1 MKKVSF
7 LTGLLF
13 LGLSLNAHNEQP
25 TIEVPIDTVQ
35 NLKLEE
41 IVVSATRAG
50 KSTPVAYSN
59 VSQSQIKKEN
69 GARNIPI
76 ILQTIPSL
84 VSFTEDGLGIG
95 NTSLR
100 IRGTDA
106 TRINVTLNGMPLNNP
121 ESQEVYWVNLPD
133 MASSL
138 QSIQVQRGI
147 GTSTN
152 GSAAFGASIS
162 MKTMGSRSKPYAEA
176 STAIGSYNTFSSS
189 IAAGTGILD
198 NGLSLDAR
206 YSKNLG
212 DGYIRNGKIN
222 HDNLYLS
229 LSHNT
234 DKQILKLSYIRGE
247 QRTGI
252 TWEGIS
258 ADDIE
263 KYGRKYNPTG
273 AYWDDAGNLHY
284 YDNETDNYLS
294 NILQLTLT
302 RELTDNWYLN
312 GGLSYNN
319 GYGYYENYRYNR
331 KYSDFG
337 LKPQTIED
345 ETFAR
350 TDFIRKKLMS
360 NDFYVANLSANYK
373 KDAVNLTFGGMYSLF
388 DGEHFGRLPWIKHNN
403 DIPENFEWYRNNG
416 TKGEV
421 SFFTKLEYQ
430 LNDKLSL
437 FGDIQYRHIYYNMT
451 GTDDDMVE
459 MNGRYKYDFVNP
471 KAGVFY
477 NINDNNN
484 IYASVAFAQREP
496 LRSDLKD
503 GAKGIDANPIKP
515 ESMIDYEVGYRY
527 TSNNGTTLG
536 ANLYFMDYHNQMV
549 QTGKLT
555 DIGYKLMENVKNSYR
570 TGIEIEA
577 AVPII
582 QNKLRVDANVTVSQ
596 NKIKNYT
603 AYYDLYDNMDDYG
616 WLGQEEEKLGT
627 TQISFSPDVVGM
639 ASITY
644 QPISPL
650 IFNLMGKYVGKQYL
664 DNTQNDDKSLP
675 SYFTTNLS
683 VGYTFEGTQLGTI
696 SVQAF
701 VNNLFN
707 SKYSANGWAS
717 TDMFQKEGAYHWVG
731 YYPQATRNFMVKLT
745 VAF

>member
-7 LTGLLF
+7 FAGLLF

-25 TIEVPIDTVQ
+25 TIEHPIDTVQ

-121 ESQEVYWVNLPD
+121 ETQEVFWVNLPD

-162 MKTMGSRSKPYAEA
+162 MKTMGSKSHPYAEA

-198 NGLSLDAR
+198 NGLSFDAR

-252 TWEGIS
+252 TWLGVT

-263 KYGRKYNPTG
+263 EYGRKYNPAG

-312 GGLSYNN
+312 SGFSYNN

-337 LKPQTIED
+337 LQPQTINE
-345 ETFAR
+345 ETFSR
-350 TDFIRKKLMS
+350 TDFIRKKMMS
-360 NDFYVANLSANYK
+360 NDFYVANLSFNYK
-373 KDAVNLTFGGMYSLF
+373 KDATNLTFGGMYSLF

-416 TKGEV
+416 TKGEA

-437 FGDIQYRHIYYNMT
+437 FGDIQYRHIFYNIT
-451 GTDDDMVE
+451 GEDDDMVT
-459 MNGRYKYDFVNP
+459 MDGRYKYDFVNP

-503 GAKGIDANPIKP
+503 GAKGIDENPIKP

-527 TSNNGTTLG
+527 TSNNGTTFG

-582 QNKLRVDANVTVSQ
+582 KNMLRVDANVTLSQ
-596 NKIKNYT
+596 NKIKDYV
-603 AYYDLYDNMDDYG
+603 AYYDIYKTEE
-616 WLGQEEEKLGT
+616 QEEELFNN
-627 TQISFSPDVVGM
+627 TQISFSPDIVGM

-644 QPISPL
+644 QPIRPL
-650 IFNLMGKYVGKQYL
+650 MFNLMGKYVGKQYL

-683 VGYTFEGTQLGTI
+683 AGYTFENTQLGTI
-696 SVQAF
+696 SIQGF

-707 SKYSANGWAS
+707 KKYSANGYAETAIYDGVAS
-717 TDMFQKEGAYHWVG
+717 HWVG

>member
-7 LTGLLF
+7 LAGLLF
-13 LGLSLNAHNEQP
+13 LGLSINAHNEQP
-25 TIEVPIDTVQ
+25 TIELPIDTVK

-162 MKTMGSRSKPYAEA
+162 MKTMNSKSQPYAEA
-176 STAIGSYNTFSSS
+176 SSAIGSYNTYSSS

-252 TWEGIS
+252 TWEGVS

-263 KYGRKYNPTG
+263 KYGRRYNPAG
-273 AYWDDAGNLHY
+273 KYKDDAGNTLY

-302 RELTDNWYLN
+302 RELTDSWYLN

-337 LKPQTIED
+337 LQPQTID
-345 ETFAR
+345 GETYNR
-350 TDFIRKKLMS
+350 TDFIRKKMMS
-360 NDFYVANLSANYK
+360 NDFYVANLSFNYK
-373 KDAVNLTFGGMYSLF
+373 KDATNLTFGGMYSLF

-421 SFFTKLEYQ
+421 SIFTKLEYQ
-430 LNDKLSL
+430 LNEKLSL
-437 FGDIQYRHIYYNMT
+437 FGDTQYRHIYYNMT
-451 GTDDDMVE
+451 GEDDDMVT
-459 MNGRYKYDFVNP
+459 MDGRYKYDFVNP

-503 GAKGIDANPIKP
+503 GAKGTDANPIKP

-527 TSNNGTTLG
+527 ISNNGTTLG

-555 DIGYKLMENVKNSYR
+555 DIGYKLMENVKDSYR
-570 TGIEIEA
+570 AGIEIEA

-582 QNKLRVDANVTVSQ
+582 QNKLRMDANITLSQ
-596 NKIKNYT
+596 NKIKDYT
-603 AYYDLYDNMDDYG
+603 TYYDVFDNLDDYN
-616 WLGQEEEKLGT
+616 WLAQEETNIGT
-627 TQISFSPDVVGM
+627 TQISFSPDIVGM
-639 ASITY
+639 ASMTY
-644 QPISPL
+644 QPIRPL
-650 IFNLMGKYVGKQYL
+650 MFNLMGKYVGKQYL
-664 DNTQNDDKSLP
+664 DNTQNEDKSLP
-675 SYFTTNLS
+675 SYFTSNLS
-683 VGYTFEGTQLGTI
+683 AGYTFENTQLGTI
-696 SVQAF
+696 SIQAF

-717 TDMFQKEGAYHWVG
+717 TEIFEKEGPYNWVG

>member
-7 LTGLLF
+7 FAGLL
-13 LGLSLNAHNEQP
+13 LLSLSTRAHNEQP
-25 TIEVPIDTVQ
+25 IDTIQQV
-35 NLKLEE
+35 KLDE

-59 VSQSQIKKEN
+59 ILQSKIKQEN
-69 GARNIPI
+69 GARNVPV

-121 ESQEVYWVNLPD
+121 ETQEVYWVNLPD
-133 MASSL
+133 ISSSL
-138 QSIQVQRGI
+138 QSIQVQRGV

-152 GSAAFGASIS
+152 GAAAFGASIS
-162 MKTMGSRSKPYAEA
+162 MKTAGTKSQPYGEA

-189 IAAGTGILD
+189 LAAGTGILE
-198 NGLSLDAR
+198 NGLSFDAR
-206 YSKNLG
+206 YSKNSG

-247 QRTGI
+247 QITGI

-258 ADDIE
+258 PEDMKA
-263 KYGRKYNPTG
+263 YGRKYNPAG

-302 RELTDNWYLN
+302 RELTENWYMN

-319 GYGYYENYRYNR
+319 GYGYYENYRYMNE
-331 KYSDFG
+331 YSKFG
-337 LKPQTIED
+337 LNPQTID
-345 ETFAR
+345 GVTFTE

-360 NDFYVANLSANYK
+360 NDFYVANLSANYN

-421 SFFTKLEYQ
+421 SLFTKLEYQ
-430 LNDKLSL
+430 LNNKLSL
-437 FGDIQYRHIYYNMT
+437 FGDIQYRHIFYNMT
-451 GTDDDMVE
+451 GEDDDMAT
-459 MNGRYKYDFVNP
+459 MDGHYKYDFVNP

-515 ESMIDYEVGYRY
+515 ESMIDYELGYRY

-536 ANLYFMDYHNQMV
+536 ANLYFMDYYNQMV

-555 DIGYKLMENVKNSYR
+555 DIGYKLMENVKDSYR
-570 TGIEIEA
+570 AGIEIEA

-582 QNKLRVDANVTVSQ
+582 QNKLRVDANITLSQ
-596 NKIKNYT
+596 NKIKDYV
-603 AYYDLYDNMDDYG
+603 AYYDIYKTDT
-616 WLGQEEEKLGT
+616 QEEEHFKT

-639 ASITY
+639 TSITY
-644 QPISPL
+644 QPIRPL
-650 IFNLMGKYVGKQYL
+650 MFNLMGKYVGKQYL
-664 DNTQNDDKSLP
+664 DNTNNDDKSLP
-675 SYFTTNLS
+675 SYFTSNLS
-683 VGYTFEGTQLGTI
+683 AGYTFEGTQLGTI
-696 SVQAF
+696 SIQAF
-701 VNNLFN
+701 VNNIFN
-707 SKYSANGWAS
+707 KKYSANGYADTAIYDGVRS
-717 TDMFQKEGAYHWVG
+717 HWVG
-731 YYPQATRNFMVKLT
+731 YYPQATRNFMVKVT